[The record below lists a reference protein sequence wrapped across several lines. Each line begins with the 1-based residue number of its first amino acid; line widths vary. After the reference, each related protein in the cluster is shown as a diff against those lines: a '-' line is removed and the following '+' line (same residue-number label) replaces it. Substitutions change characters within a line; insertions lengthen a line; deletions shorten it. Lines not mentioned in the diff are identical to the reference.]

1 MAGPVHEITLDT
13 MTDTGERPSGLMIEV
28 AEHDTLPDILARVR
42 AARGKVATLSIPEHS
57 PVFLTAT
64 EFRTLRDVVETNDVQ
79 LTLDTDDPL
88 RLQLAS
94 MFHLAE
100 FARPS
105 VTEDSDDHDAA
116 FETTPSFQGWRR
128 ARARHGGNAASEE
141 PDDAQAD
148 PITISR
154 RRRQERYDVAGSRAN
169 GNVGL
174 SEDATIVSL
183 NYIEEGPKHDR
194 AKLIGRIV
202 AISLVALLVLGLV
215 GWWYMP
221 GTVVEAR
228 LLQGQVSTELLFSVV
243 TPGNTAAPD
252 AAFSVEA
259 TPTSATVDFD
269 IQVPASGV
277 QSTPDE
283 TARGEVV
290 LRNASA
296 EALTLPAGTQLMTVT
311 GVSFT
316 TDAEANLPAG
326 SADGSTVGETTVA
339 VTASEAGGA
348 GNLDI
353 GELSGKVADQPVY
366 FSNRD
371 EATSGGS
378 DIEVAVVTEADLQAA
393 EDQVTNDLR
402 RAVAEDWTAQ
412 LPPGQVILAPSVVPG
427 TPTYTIEQQAGDV
440 AEMVVVTGTVDVTG
454 FQYDQNSLDS
464 QARDYYETA
473 LSEQVP
479 AGYLLQPETIT
490 LGEPELVSQSPES
503 VEYTMEGVGTVQ
515 AAFSDDERSA
525 LQGDLAG
532 RSTDDAIS
540 ILDNVPAFETWSLER
555 NPGWWPGGLPNA
567 TSRIEIVLEDEVTPV
582 IPATPATPAAS

>member
-1 MAGPVHEITLDT
+1 
-13 MTDTGERPSGLMIEV
+13 MTDSGERSSALTIEV

-42 AARGKVATLSIPEHS
+42 AARGKAATLSIPEHS

-94 MFHLAE
+94 MFNLAD

-105 VTEDSDDHDAA
+105 SPEAGADTDGEIES
-116 FETTPSFQGWRR
+116 TPSFQGWRR
-128 ARARHGGNAASEE
+128 SRPGANAAGDE
-141 PDDAQAD
+141 PGESRAD

-154 RRRQERYDVAGSRAN
+154 RRRQERYDVTGSRAD

-174 SEDATIVSL
+174 SEDATFVSL
-183 NYIEEGPKHDR
+183 NYIEEGSSHNR
-194 AKLIGRIV
+194 AKLVGRVV
-202 AISLVALLVLGLV
+202 AIVLVALLVLGIA

-221 GTVVEAR
+221 GTRVEAR

-243 TPGNTAAPD
+243 TPGNAAAPD

-259 TPTSATVDFD
+259 SPTSATVDFD

-277 QSTPDE
+277 QSTPDG
-283 TARGEVV
+283 TAQGQVV
-290 LRNASA
+290 LRNAST
-296 EALTLPAGTQLMTVT
+296 EALTLPAGTELSTVT
-311 GVSFT
+311 GVAFT
-316 TDAEANLPAG
+316 TDTEANLPPG

-348 GNLDI
+348 GNLGI

-371 EATSGGS
+371 EPTAGGS
-378 DIEVAVVTEADLQAA
+378 DIEVAVVTEADVQAA
-393 EDQVTNDLR
+393 EDQVANDLR

-412 LPPGQVILAPSVVPG
+412 LPAGQVILAPAVVPG
-427 TPTYTIEQQAGDV
+427 TPTYTIQQQAGDI
-440 AEMVVVTGTVDVTG
+440 ADMVVVTGTVDVSG
-454 FQYDQNSLDS
+454 YQYDQTNLFG
-464 QARDYYETA
+464 QARDEYETSLA
-473 LSEQVP
+473 GQVP
-479 AGYLLQPETIT
+479 AGYQLLPETIT
-490 LGEPELVSQSPES
+490 LGEPALVSQSPGS
-503 VEYTMEGVGTVQ
+503 VEYTMVGVGTVR
-515 AAFSDDERSA
+515 AAFSADDRSA
-525 LQGDLAG
+525 LQSDLAG

-540 ILDNVPAFETWSLER
+540 ILDNVPAFETWSLDR
-555 NPGWWPGGLPNA
+555 DPGWWPGGLPRA
-567 TSRIEIVLEDEVTPV
+567 TSRIDIVLDDDV
-582 IPATPATPAAS
+582 IPQAPATPATPAAS